1 MFDDLEAML
10 RDLAEAAT
18 SSPEAGEVELR
29 RLCNTRLYSPETLDV
44 DEDDLIKSHVD
55 LEPRLTYE
63 EGAEVPANRLEEL
76 RGLAIRAGED
86 EARAKSE
93 DFADR
98 LFTFTGSDDSVD
110 RYGCRVLVD
119 GKLGGKEYGSG
130 WDLRNYKKSPRFMEF
145 HDYRTMP
152 IGRAVDV
159 WTDVKRNRNRL
170 RFTILMDPGFENG
183 GVSESATQWTRAF
196 KSRLVDTVS
205 VGWLPRK
212 MHRPA
217 DEDERKQLGLGPY
230 GVLFTDNELLE
241 LSGVPIPGNANARE
255 EKGVTSDKILRR
267 ALREMT
273 KAIEALNGTISLV
286 RNLGEPKKD
295 IEVPALPAPAPIS
308 SLNRDSLQK
317 LLDVSNEARAAA
329 ARLQGKN

>member
-1 MFDDLEAML
+1 MFDDLEVML
-10 RDLAEAAT
+10 RDLAEAAA
-18 SSPEAGEVELR
+18 SGPESGEVELR
-29 RLCNTRLYSPETLDV
+29 RLCSTRLYSPETLDV
-44 DEDDLIKSHVD
+44 DEDDLVSSHRD

-63 EGAEVPANRLEEL
+63 EGTEAPENRLEEL
-76 RGLAIRAGED
+76 RHLAIRAGED

-110 RYGCRVLVD
+110 RYGCRVLID
-119 GKLGGKEYGSG
+119 GKLNGKEYGPG
-130 WDLRNYKKSPRFMEF
+130 WDLRNFKRAPRFMEF
-145 HDYRTMP
+145 HDYHSMP

-183 GVSESATQWTRAF
+183 GASESAVQWTRAF

-212 MHRPA
+212 VYRPV

-230 GVLFTDNELLE
+230 GVLFIDSELLE

-255 EKGVTSDKILRR
+255 EKGTTSDKVLRR

-286 RNLGEPKKD
+286 RNTGEPKKET
-295 IEVPALPAPAPIS
+295 EVPAPPAPAPAS
-308 SLNRDSLQK
+308 SQNRDSLRR
-317 LLDVSNEARAAA
+317 LLDVTEEARAAA